1 MISRSTFCQARWSR
15 RIGGDRGEEFLIF
28 DFMKFE
34 RKGTF
39 RSLTFGFRIWDSAA
53 RMGGMRE
60 LPHTHSCFV
69 CGESNPVGF
78 KLRSETDGRIVRAHF
93 VFRPEHVGF
102 KQTVHGGL
110 TATILDEIMTW
121 ACAVQTKRFAYCA
134 ELSLRYLQP
143 VRPHEPMLATAELI
157 ANRRGRLFEAKADLL
172 NESG

>member
-1 MISRSTFCQARWSR
+1 
-15 RIGGDRGEEFLIF
+15 
-28 DFMKFE
+28 
-34 RKGTF
+34 
-39 RSLTFGFRIWDSAA
+39 
-53 RMGGMRE
+53 MRE

-102 KQTVHGGL
+102 KQSVHGGL

-172 NESG
+172 NESGAVLATATGKYLPLKESLAEELATDMVGDIGWFLEASRKEPN